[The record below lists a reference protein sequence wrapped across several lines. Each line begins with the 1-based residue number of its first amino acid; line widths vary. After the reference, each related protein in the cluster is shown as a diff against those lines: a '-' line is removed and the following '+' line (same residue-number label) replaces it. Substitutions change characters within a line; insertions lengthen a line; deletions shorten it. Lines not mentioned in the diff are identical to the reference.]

1 MSNWFSL
8 SKHRRWLSLLCL
20 AGGIG
25 LSFINPFMALIPL
38 LITGF
43 LISLPNTSEK
53 NVIHQVNGLLKKV
66 KNGHLVSRLPE
77 SFADPVLD
85 ELRININSSL
95 DQTETAFREML
106 GAMEA
111 SAAPTHTGRILQ
123 TSGLH
128 GTFKD
133 VLVKMQFLLGQ
144 LESAKES
151 IAREALLSKIFLSSE
166 RGLSV
171 AIGHVSET
179 LHQVTQHA
187 AQVQTLS
194 QTFSQSANV
203 MSNAAHH
210 MSTAL
215 GLAHHS
221 AQNSTQSLLLLDQK
235 THTIK
240 GLTGR
245 IDEIAKQ
252 TNLLALNAAIEAARA
267 GESGRGFA
275 VVADEVRKLADQAQ
289 QSAIEIS
296 EAIAEVSSA
305 MDSVSNQMDELGGAV
320 SEARDTA
327 NSFSQELQ
335 QSAQSANVVNQLAST
350 IGIGA
355 NHMESSMDKVS
366 QAQQARA
373 NANATIHGE
382 KIDLTRCNEAEKAV
396 LTLAASKKW
405 AQSLNDREAL
415 LRAYE
420 DLFRHIEN
428 DPMQKN

>member
-1 MSNWFSL
+1 MSNWFSQ
-8 SKHRRWLSLLCL
+8 SKHQRWLSLLCL
-20 AGGIG
+20 AGGMG
-25 LSFINPFMALIPL
+25 LSFISPFVALIPL
-38 LITGF
+38 LITGV
-43 LISLPNTSEK
+43 LIGRPNSSEK
-53 NVIHQVNGLLKKV
+53 NSIHCVNELLKKV

-77 SFADPVLD
+77 SFSDPVLD
-85 ELRININSSL
+85 ELRININTSL

-111 SAAPTHTGRILQ
+111 SAAPVHTGRILQ

-133 VLVKMQFLLGQ
+133 VLVKMQLLLGQ
-144 LESAKES
+144 LERAKES

-171 AIGHVSET
+171 AIGHVSDT
-179 LHQVTQHA
+179 LHQVTHDA
-187 AQVQTLS
+187 AQAQALS
-194 QTFSQSANV
+194 QAFSRSANA
-203 MSNAAHH
+203 MSNAAHN

-215 GLAHHS
+215 GRAHTSAEHS
-221 AQNSTQSLLLLDQK
+221 AQSLHLLDTK

-240 GLTGR
+240 DLTGR

-275 VVADEVRKLADQAQ
+275 IVADEVRKLADQAQ

-305 MDSVSNQMDELGGAV
+305 METVSTQMSTLGGAV
-320 SEARDTA
+320 SQARDTA
-327 NSFSQELQ
+327 NSFSQELH
-335 QSAQSANVVNQLAST
+335 QSAQSAGVVDQLASA
-350 IGIGA
+350 IGVGA
-355 NHMESSMDKVS
+355 SRMEGSMNQVS
-366 QAQQARA
+366 QAQKARA

-382 KIDLTRCNEAEKAV
+382 KVDLTDSSEAEKAV
-396 LTLAASKKW
+396 LTLAASRKW
-405 AQSLNDREAL
+405 AQSLNDRETL
-415 LRAYE
+415 LRSYE
-420 DLFRHIEN
+420 ALFRHIE
-428 DPMQKN
+428 KNSAS

>member
-1 MSNWFSL
+1 MSNWFSR

-20 AGGIG
+20 AGGVG
-25 LSFINPFMALIPL
+25 LSFINPLMALIPL
-38 LITGF
+38 LVTGL
-43 LISLPNTSEK
+43 LIGLPNTSEK
-53 NVIHQVNGLLKKV
+53 NVVHQVNDLLKKV

-111 SAAPTHTGRILQ
+111 SAAPTHTGRVLQ

-166 RGLSV
+166 RGLSI

-179 LHQVTQHA
+179 LHEVTEHA

-194 QTFSQSANV
+194 QTFSQSANT
-203 MSNAAHH
+203 MSNAANQ

-215 GLAHHS
+215 GRAHQS
-221 AQNSTQSLLLLDQK
+221 AESSTQSLLLLDQK

-296 EAIAEVSSA
+296 DAIAEVSGA
-305 MDSVSNQMDELGGAV
+305 MESVSSQMDALGGSV
-320 SEARDTA
+320 SQARDTA

-335 QSAQSANVVNQLAST
+335 QSAQSANVVNQLASA
-350 IGIGA
+350 IGVGA
-355 NHMESSMDKVS
+355 NHMEASMSKVS
-366 QAQQARA
+366 QAQHARA
-373 NANATIHGE
+373 NANSTIHGE
-382 KIDLTRCNEAEKAV
+382 TVDLSHCNEAEKAV

-405 AQSLNDREAL
+405 AQSLNDRETL
-415 LRAYE
+415 LRSYE
-420 DLFRHIEN
+420 ALFRQIEN
-428 DPMQKN
+428 DPPSSN